1 MTVII
6 HRYSNL
12 KNNNKMSKNVIITNA
27 EKLEKTKKTI
37 STAGA
42 KKFHVLSDFD
52 RTLTK
57 AFVNRKEV
65 PSQISVLR
73 ERGYLSNDY
82 ATKAYALYNKYHPI
96 EVDPKIPIKEKKAQ
110 MQAWW
115 EAHFKLLIESGL
127 NRRDLERVV
136 ESKKIKFRKGALE
149 LIDFLYK
156 HNIPLVIL
164 SSSGLGTDAIR
175 MSLDK
180 KRRLYDNVY
189 IVSNSF
195 EWDEKGNAIGV
206 KKPIIHGMNKD
217 ETVIQTFPFFN
228 VIRHRTNVLLLG
240 DSLSDVDMVKGFD
253 YENLIRVGFLNKDI
267 ENSLEAYKR
276 NFDIIILND
285 SPMDYVND
293 LIAGMFGQ

>member
-1 MTVII
+1 
-6 HRYSNL
+6 
-12 KNNNKMSKNVIITNA
+12 
-27 EKLEKTKKTI
+27 
-37 STAGA
+37 
-42 KKFHVLSDFD
+42 
-52 RTLTK
+52 
-57 AFVNRKEV
+57 
-65 PSQISVLR
+65 
-73 ERGYLSNDY
+73 
-82 ATKAYALYNKYHPI
+82 
-96 EVDPKIPIKEKKAQ
+96 
-110 MQAWW
+110 
-115 EAHFKLLIESGL
+115 
-127 NRRDLERVV
+127 
-136 ESKKIKFRKGALE
+136 
-149 LIDFLYK
+149 
-156 HNIPLVIL
+156 
-164 SSSGLGTDAIR
+164 